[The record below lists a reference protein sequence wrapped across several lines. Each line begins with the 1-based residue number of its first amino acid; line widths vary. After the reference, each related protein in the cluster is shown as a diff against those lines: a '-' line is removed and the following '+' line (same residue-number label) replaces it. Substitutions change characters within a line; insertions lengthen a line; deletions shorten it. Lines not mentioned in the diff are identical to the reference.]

1 MSRDLP
7 CILALGAGSLLGSL
21 RMSAAESGPAA
32 PAIGHQELARRIL
45 QDERM
50 DEVER
55 MGRELLKSGL
65 NAGSVYEEVWIRDL
79 NTFIV
84 PLLEVAPREAVREA
98 LLVFLHFQGGDGNI
112 VDGYVP
118 KDKASVNY
126 KYRSSPGQPLH
137 LAHKNTV
144 ETDQES
150 SLVQAVCR
158 YVRKTG
164 DFAMLDEVVQ
174 GRSVRQRLEMA
185 LDYPLNHR
193 FSARHGLIWGA
204 TTADWG
210 DVQPEHEWGVELDAN
225 SHRAIDIY
233 DNALLLVA
241 IGEFLQTAAGGQA
254 GLRENW
260 EDRRARL
267 RSAVRKH
274 LWDESHRKFIPHVY
288 LEGSPFPESFDERK
302 VFYHGGT
309 TVAMEA
315 DLLDPDEILVSYGQM
330 RANVR
335 LSGAAT
341 IGLTLYPP
349 YPAGSFK
356 NPSMRPYSYQNGGDW
371 TWFGARTVRQL
382 ARHGHVAEAYQELVP
397 MLERV
402 IRHEGFYE
410 WWTLDNQ
417 PKGSGQFRGSAGVL
431 LEAIAELRAWA
442 KAARQ
447 EAE

>member
-1 MSRDLP
+1 
-7 CILALGAGSLLGSL
+7 
-21 RMSAAESGPAA
+21 
-32 PAIGHQELARRIL
+32 
-45 QDERM
+45 
-50 DEVER
+50 
-55 MGRELLKSGL
+55 
-65 NAGSVYEEVWIRDL
+65 
-79 NTFIV
+79 
-84 PLLEVAPREAVREA
+84 
-98 LLVFLHFQGGDGNI
+98 
-112 VDGYVP
+112 
-118 KDKASVNY
+118 
-126 KYRSSPGQPLH
+126 
-137 LAHKNTV
+137 
-144 ETDQES
+144 
-150 SLVQAVCR
+150 
-158 YVRKTG
+158 
-164 DFAMLDEVVQ
+164 
-174 GRSVRQRLEMA
+174 
-185 LDYPLNHR
+185 
-193 FSARHGLIWGA
+193 
-204 TTADWG
+204 
-210 DVQPEHEWGVELDAN
+210 
-225 SHRAIDIY
+225 
-233 DNALLLVA
+233 
-241 IGEFLQTAAGGQA
+241 
-254 GLRENW
+254 
-260 EDRRARL
+260 
-267 RSAVRKH
+267 
-274 LWDESHRKFIPHVY
+274 
-288 LEGSPFPESFDERK
+288 
-302 VFYHGGT
+302 
-309 TVAMEA
+309 MEA

>member
-1 MSRDLP
+1 
-7 CILALGAGSLLGSL
+7 
-21 RMSAAESGPAA
+21 
-32 PAIGHQELARRIL
+32 
-45 QDERM
+45 
-50 DEVER
+50 
-55 MGRELLKSGL
+55 
-65 NAGSVYEEVWIRDL
+65 
-79 NTFIV
+79 
-84 PLLEVAPREAVREA
+84 VREA
-98 LLVFLHFQGGDGNI
+98 LRVFLHFQGGDGNI

-164 DFAMLDEVVQ
+164 DLAMLDEVVQ

-185 LDYPLNHR
+185 LEYPLKHR
-193 FSARHGLIWGA
+193 FSEDHGLIWGA

-254 GLRENW
+254 GLQAKWEARRES
-260 EDRRARL
+260 L

-288 LEGSPFPESFDERK
+288 LEGSPFPDSFDERK

-442 KAARQ
+442 KAAQQ